1 MQPKKTLEIVMVIIC
16 VVVFWAI
23 PIFCPSTYVF
33 ASDRTKTYE
42 KLRFITDV
50 LEVLEKNYV
59 DEINE
64 EKLLEKALE
73 GLAAGLDAHSQ
84 FLPPEAQENLIHEIK
99 GEISGVG
106 LEINQK
112 ENQIVV
118 IAPIEGTPA
127 YRAGIQ
133 TGDVIMQVDD
143 KSMKN
148 AMIWEA
154 TKLLR
159 GKKGTTVKVVIFRPS
174 SGEVLPITLKRDNFP
189 IESVKSAL
197 LKPGYGYV
205 WITNFQ
211 ERTTAD
217 LKKAVIS
224 FEKET
229 ALKGLI
235 LDLRDNPGGLLDQAI
250 GVSDFFLS
258 EGEIVS
264 MRGRDKEKKQT
275 IYATKEGTR
284 NDFAMVV
291 LINGGSA
298 SASEIVAGALQDQKR
313 AVLLGTTS
321 FGKGSVQTVHPL
333 AEGYA
338 LRYTVA
344 RYYTP
349 NGRSIQA
356 EGIKPDIEVPNR
368 FVKGLDKPFHL
379 KESDLQNHLT
389 SENEKKPE
397 KKLVSDKQEKSLNDE
412 DRKVVEEIIRS
423 RQKPTDPEKLLQDN
437 QIKTAFEVLTGHVIL
452 SQKGNLVP

>member
-1 MQPKKTLEIVMVIIC
+1 MQHTKNPKMVMVIIC
-16 VVVFWAI
+16 VIVFWAI
-23 PIFCPSTYVF
+23 PIFCPATVVF
-33 ASDRTKTYE
+33 ASDRTKIYE
-42 KLRFITDV
+42 KLRFITEILDV
-50 LEVLEKNYV
+50 LDKNYV
-59 DEINE
+59 DDIDEA
-64 EKLLEKALE
+64 KLLEKALE
-73 GLAAGLDAHSQ
+73 GMVSSLDAHSQ
-84 FLPPEAQENLIHEIK
+84 FLPPEAQGDLMHEVK

-112 ENQIVV
+112 DKQIVV
-118 IAPIEGTPA
+118 IAPIAGTPA

-133 TGDVIMQVDD
+133 TGDVIIQVDD

-148 AMIWEA
+148 AMVWEA

-159 GKKGTTVKVVIFRPS
+159 GKKGTTVKVVILRPS
-174 SGEVLPITLKRDNFP
+174 SGEVIPLTLTRDVFP
-189 IESVKSAL
+189 IDSVKSTL
-197 LKPGYGYV
+197 LQPGYGYV

-217 LKKAVIS
+217 LKKALS
-224 FEKET
+224 AFEKEGT
-229 ALKGLI
+229 LKGLI

-250 GVSDFFLS
+250 GVSNLFLS

-264 MRGRDKEKKQT
+264 TRGRDKEKKQT
-275 IYATKEGTR
+275 IYATQEDTK

-321 FGKGSVQTVHPL
+321 FGKGSVQTIYPL

-349 NGRSIQA
+349 SGRSIQA
-356 EGIKPDIEVPNR
+356 EGIKPDIEVPHR
-368 FVKGLDKPFHL
+368 FVKGLDRNLFV
-379 KESDLQNHLT
+379 KEADLQNHLV
-389 SENEKKPE
+389 SENENKSA
-397 KKLVSDKQEKSLNDE
+397 LDKQPKSLTEE
-412 DRKVVEEIIRS
+412 DRKMIEETIRS

-437 QIKTAFEVLTGHVIL
+437 QIKTALEVLMGHNIL
-452 SQKGNLVP
+452 SRKAN